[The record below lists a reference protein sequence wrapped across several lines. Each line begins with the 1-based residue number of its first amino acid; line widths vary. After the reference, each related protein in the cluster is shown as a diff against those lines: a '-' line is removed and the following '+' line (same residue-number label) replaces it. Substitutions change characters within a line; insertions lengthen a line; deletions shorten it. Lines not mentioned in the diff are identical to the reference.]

1 MTVLHSALLV
11 SAGFEHGFGTRW
23 STPVDIPEN
32 VHILRQIHGERIVV
46 LNGGRS
52 PSTGLRVPSMSREAK
67 GAGHRES
74 PNLVTRGLPEQ
85 PFRFDK
91 GDALITDIPGVSIGI
106 RTADCLP
113 VLLADISG
121 GAACAVHCG
130 WRSLAAGLAGKTVN
144 VFLQFSGSR
153 TENLR
158 AVLGPSI
165 GICHYEIGE
174 DVRQVFNDSDHRYAG
189 LFEERK
195 GSLHM
200 DLDAGVKTQ
209 LLSAGMR
216 GGDIEKISGCTVCD
230 RDQFW
235 SYRCGDDEERMISW
249 ITAREPLR

>member
-46 LNGGRS
+46 LSENPESRIQN
-52 PSTGLRVPSMSREAK
+52 PEGLS
-67 GAGHRES
+67 
-74 PNLVTRGLPEQ
+74 LVKTSNTVVQGLPDD

-144 VFLQFSGSR
+144 VFLQFSGSK

-174 DVRQVFNDSDHRYAG
+174 DVRQVFNDSDHRYAD

-216 GGDIEKISGCTVCD
+216 AGDIEKISGCTVCD

-235 SYRCGDDEERMISW
+235 SYRCGDNEERMISW